1 MESMKN
7 DVGMRWE
14 MYDFSDLVNDI
25 LVVIGNSKVLNIKL
39 TQLSQ

>member
-1 MESMKN
+1 MKN